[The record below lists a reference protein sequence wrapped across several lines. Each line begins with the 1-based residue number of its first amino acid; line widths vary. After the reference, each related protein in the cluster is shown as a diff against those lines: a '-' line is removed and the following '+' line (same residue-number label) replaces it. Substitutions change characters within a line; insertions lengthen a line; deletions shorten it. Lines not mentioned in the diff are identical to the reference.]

1 MTGFRLLRY
10 FSTVLSLIKAGHC
23 IFTHSR
29 PDKIWTPRILPYPS
43 HIPPCQGGMK
53 GGVCLTIGKIS
64 RSNTMPHLLS
74 INEKSLM
81 LLKPA
86 LHIAEF
92 KFIKGISYAKC

>member
-29 PDKIWTPRILPYPS
+29 PDKIRTPRILPLYFYET
-43 HIPPCQGGMK
+43 C
-53 GGVCLTIGKIS
+53 CLTIGKIS
-64 RSNTMPHLLS
+64 RSNTMPRLLS
-74 INEKSLM
+74 INAKSLM

>member
-29 PDKIWTPRILPYPS
+29 PDKIRTPKVAS
-43 HIPPCQGGMK
+43 
-53 GGVCLTIGKIS
+53 TS

-74 INEKSLM
+74 INESASGGLM

>member
-1 MTGFRLLRY
+1 
-10 FSTVLSLIKAGHC
+10 
-23 IFTHSR
+23 
-29 PDKIWTPRILPYPS
+29 
-43 HIPPCQGGMK
+43 MK
-53 GGVCLTIGKIS
+53 GVVCLTIGKIS

-74 INEKSLM
+74 INESASGGLM